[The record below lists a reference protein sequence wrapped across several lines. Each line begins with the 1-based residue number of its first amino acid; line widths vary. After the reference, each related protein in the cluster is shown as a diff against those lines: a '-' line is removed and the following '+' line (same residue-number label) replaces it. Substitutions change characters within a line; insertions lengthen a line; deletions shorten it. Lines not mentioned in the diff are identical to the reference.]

1 MYVELKTGYNDNGP
15 AWIGKAFF
23 SKTGQT
29 TYFNGLVF
37 LKGARNSP
45 GNHLEYDSGDSY
57 WISAIKKDGGDRHW
71 AGGGKIQIDKDA
83 VAKYLEITQLSKLP
97 SNIEIVQLNN
107 NPPIEQFNKIE
118 NKKWTNS
125 LNS

>member
-1 MYVELKTGYNDNGP
+1 MKSKLMYVELKTGHNDNGP

-37 LKGARNSP
+37 LKGERHSS

-57 WISAIKKDGGDRHW
+57 WISGIKKDGGDRHW
-71 AGGGKIQIDKDA
+71 AGSGKIQIDKDV
-83 VAKYLEITQLSKLP
+83 VAEYLEITNLSKLP
-97 SNIEIVQLNN
+97 SNIEVTELNN
-107 NPPIEQFNKIE
+107 VPTIEEFNRIE
-118 NKKWTNS
+118 NKKA
-125 LNS
+125 